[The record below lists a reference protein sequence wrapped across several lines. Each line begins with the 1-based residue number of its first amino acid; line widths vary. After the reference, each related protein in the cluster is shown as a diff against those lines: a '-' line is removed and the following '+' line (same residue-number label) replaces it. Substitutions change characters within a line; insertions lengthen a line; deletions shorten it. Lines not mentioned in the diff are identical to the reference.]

1 MITKHK
7 VIKVEARKR
16 LARVDVINRNT
27 REQESV
33 PTYDDIGWAVI
44 LDNNV
49 SLLFPSKPEFNAGDL
64 LECRWRKVNG

>member
-1 MITKHK
+1 MITHHK
-7 VIKVEARKR
+7 VIKVEERKR

-27 REQESV
+27 AQQDFIE
-33 PTYDDIGWAVI
+33 TYDAAGWAVI